1 MKWLPSLS
9 GLLLAAILLVPEP
22 VQAVPVLWTLSGGT
36 FEDGGAL
43 SGFFIFDVDTQIAS
57 DWSLAVSGGNTA
69 NFPPVTYT
77 PSNSDFGL
85 GGTIAGHQIY
95 EFDIGNDRFLFFP
108 FDPDLSNAGGL
119 TGIFVS
125 PGNAGELRFVG
136 ATSFFRDITAGTAN
150 GVPVNIVPMPGSL
163 VLLGTG
169 LLGFIG
175 FFWRRRPA

>member
-1 MKWLPSLS
+1 MKWLSSLS
-9 GLLLAAILLVPEP
+9 ALLLAAILLVPGP

-36 FEDGGAL
+36 FEDGGTL
-43 SGFFIFDVDTQIAS
+43 SGFFIFDVDTSIAS
-57 DWSLAVSGGNTA
+57 DWSLAVTGGNTA

-85 GGTIAGHQIY
+85 DGTIGGHQIY
-95 EFDIGNDRFLFFP
+95 QLDISNDRFLFLP
-108 FDPDLSNAGGL
+108 FDPDLSNAGGQ

-125 PGNAGELRFVG
+125 PGNAGELRF
-136 ATSFFRDITAGTAN
+136 AASISFSRDITAGTAN
-150 GVPVNIVPMPGSL
+150 GVPVSVPMPGSV

-175 FFWRRRPA
+175 FFRRRRPA